1 MFTFANSTL
10 CAILLANTK
19 WHRLIVMDFSQT
31 ELLCDICKDG
41 SLWMLKKKKSL
52 VVSDTYWYAKFFFFK
67 SEHGY
72 LSNLPAEAELPHSFK
87 WWLCGIEVSLD
98 SLKEVFRQILQ
109 AYLVA
114 CNGAFK

>member
-1 MFTFANSTL
+1 
-10 CAILLANTK
+10 
-19 WHRLIVMDFSQT
+19 MDFSQT

-72 LSNLPAEAELPHSFK
+72 QICL
-87 WWLCGIEVSLD
+87 
-98 SLKEVFRQILQ
+98 LKQSCHIALNGGYVALR
-109 AYLVA
+109 LVWIR
-114 CNGAFK
+114 